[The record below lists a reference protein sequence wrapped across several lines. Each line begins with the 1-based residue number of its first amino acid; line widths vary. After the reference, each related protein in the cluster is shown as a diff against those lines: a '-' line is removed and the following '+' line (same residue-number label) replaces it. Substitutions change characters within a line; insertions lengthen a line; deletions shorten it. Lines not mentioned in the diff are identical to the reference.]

1 MTRLAVE
8 ALSAGYGRIEVLH
21 GVDLSVGPGQLV
33 ALVGANGAGKTTLLR
48 VTSGL
53 LPARGGRVQLDGK
66 DVTGTPAERLAGM
79 GVAHVPENRLVFPGM
94 TVMDN
99 LALGA
104 YARRRTGISDKDYEA
119 ILDLFL
125 RLADRRGQTAGTL
138 SGGEQQMLAIGRG
151 LMAQPRLLLLDEP
164 SLGLAPKLVGE
175 IFGVLATLRDRGDL
189 GVVLVEQNARAALRI
204 ADRAVVLDRGR
215 VSLMGTPDE
224 LLTDARV
231 QAAYLGRGYS
241 EVTS

>member
-1 MTRLAVE
+1 VTLLAVE
-8 ALSAGYGRIEVLH
+8 GLSAGYGRIEVLH
-21 GVDLSVGPGQLV
+21 AIDLAVAAGELV
-33 ALVGANGAGKTTLLR
+33 AVVGANGAGKTTLLR
-48 VTSGL
+48 VVSGL
-53 LPARGGRVQLDGK
+53 LPPRSGHVRLDGS
-66 DVTGTPAERLAGM
+66 DVTATPAERLAAL

-94 TVMDN
+94 TVTEN

-104 YARRRTGISDKDYEA
+104 YTRRRGGAPDYTEVF
-119 ILDLFL
+119 DLFP
-125 RLADRRGQTAGTL
+125 RLADRRGQVAGTL

-164 SLGLAPKLVGE
+164 SLGLAPKLVTE
-175 IFGVLATLRDRGDL
+175 IFAVLSRLRDRGDR
-189 GVVLVEQNARAALRI
+189 GIVLIEQNARAALRI

-215 VSLMGTPDE
+215 VNLAGTPDE
-224 LLTDARV
+224 LLTDPRV